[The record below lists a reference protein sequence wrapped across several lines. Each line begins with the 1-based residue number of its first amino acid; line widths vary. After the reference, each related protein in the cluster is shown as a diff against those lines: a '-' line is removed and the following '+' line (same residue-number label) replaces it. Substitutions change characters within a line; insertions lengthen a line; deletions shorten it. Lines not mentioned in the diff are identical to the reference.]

1 MYDKWI
7 LEMVTLDP
15 WKLGP
20 VDNFDIITT
29 VFSSLEAVNWTV
41 DMCTT
46 CSHSA
51 LNLFTFT

>member
-29 VFSSLEAVNWTV
+29 VFSSLETMNWTV